1 MRVNQLVTLGFG
13 VVFVLMGINT
23 ATSHWSRNSSVE
35 AAKRVEHTY
44 QVKAELNS
52 LEKALI
58 DAETG
63 QRGFLLTNEIEF
75 LEPYN
80 QGRIKLQIVLAN
92 LTNEIK
98 DNPSQIKNLE
108 EIAKLS
114 QNKLEDL
121 QRTIL
126 LKQLGKEPELKKIL
140 LAKTGKQL
148 MDKIRLKIAEM
159 ILVESKLLSERQ
171 KVETQIQQTAT
182 VVSWGGTT
190 IAIVFGIFIAW
201 IVSRIIMRPI
211 NEAVLAISSSAHEIA
226 IALEE
231 QERIASE
238 QANFVNQTSST
249 MTELNASAFQ
259 AAQQAEASNVS
270 ARNVA
275 QLVMHLSEQT
285 RKIGSI
291 TETVTDLASQ
301 TNMLALNA
309 AVEAVHA
316 GDKGKGFSIVA
327 AEIRRLADE
336 SKKSAKNINTL
347 IIDIQK
353 LTDSAVTISGETK
366 NLESIVV
373 AVNNIVLNSQQI
385 SLTAK
390 QQALAIQEVV
400 SAMNAINTGIAETA
414 RGINQTKIGTQELS
428 LAAQRLKTL
437 GVG

>member
-1 MRVNQLVTLGFG
+1 M
-13 VVFVLMGINT
+13 
-23 ATSHWSRNSSVE
+23 
-35 AAKRVEHTY
+35 
-44 QVKAELNS
+44 
-52 LEKALI
+52 
-58 DAETG
+58 
-63 QRGFLLTNEIEF
+63 
-75 LEPYN
+75 
-80 QGRIKLQIVLAN
+80 
-92 LTNEIK
+92 
-98 DNPSQIKNLE
+98 
-108 EIAKLS
+108 
-114 QNKLEDL
+114 

-126 LKQLGKEPELKKIL
+126 LKQLGKEPELKKIV

-190 IAIVFGIFIAW
+190 IAIVFGLCISWTI
-201 IVSRIIMRPI
+201 SRIIMRPI

-231 QERIASE
+231 QERIVAD

-249 MTELNASAFQ
+249 MAELNASAFQ

-275 QLVMHLSEQT
+275 QLVMRLSEQT

-400 SAMNAINTGIAETA
+400 SAMNAINAGAAETA
-414 RGINQTKIGTQELS
+414 SGINQTKIGTQELS
-428 LAAQRLKTL
+428 LAALRLKTL

>member
-1 MRVNQLVTLGFG
+1 M
-13 VVFVLMGINT
+13 
-23 ATSHWSRNSSVE
+23 
-35 AAKRVEHTY
+35 
-44 QVKAELNS
+44 
-52 LEKALI
+52 
-58 DAETG
+58 
-63 QRGFLLTNEIEF
+63 
-75 LEPYN
+75 
-80 QGRIKLQIVLAN
+80 
-92 LTNEIK
+92 
-98 DNPSQIKNLE
+98 
-108 EIAKLS
+108 
-114 QNKLEDL
+114 

-126 LKQLGKEPELKKIL
+126 LKQLGKEPELKKIV

-190 IAIVFGIFIAW
+190 IAIVFGLCISWTI
-201 IVSRIIMRPI
+201 SRIIMRPI

-231 QERIASE
+231 QERIVAD

-249 MTELNASAFQ
+249 MAELNASAFQ
-259 AAQQAEASNVS
+259 AAQQAEASNIS

-275 QLVMHLSEQT
+275 QLVMRLSEQT

-400 SAMNAINTGIAETA
+400 SAMNAINAGAAETA
-414 RGINQTKIGTQELS
+414 SGINQTKIGTQELS
-428 LAAQRLKTL
+428 LAALRLKTL

>member
-1 MRVNQLVTLGFG
+1 MGVNQLVTLGFG

-23 ATSHWSRNSSVE
+23 ATSHWSRNTSVE
-35 AAKRVEHTY
+35 AAKLVEHTY
-44 QVKAELNS
+44 QVQAQLNT
-52 LEKALI
+52 LEKTLI

-63 QRGFLLTNEIEF
+63 QRGFIITKEIEF

-80 QGRIKLQIVLAN
+80 QGRTKFQIVLAN

-114 QNKLEDL
+114 QNKLEEL

-126 LKQLGKEPELKKIL
+126 LKQLGKEPELKKIV

-148 MDKIRLKIAEM
+148 MDQIRLKIAEM

-190 IAIVFGIFIAW
+190 IAIVFGLCISWTI
-201 IVSRIIMRPI
+201 SRIIMRPI

-231 QERIASE
+231 QERIVAD

-249 MTELNASAFQ
+249 MAELNASAFQ

-275 QLVMHLSEQT
+275 QLVMRLSEQT

-400 SAMNAINTGIAETA
+400 SAMNAINAGAAETA
-414 RGINQTKIGTQELS
+414 SGINQTKIGTQELS
-428 LAAQRLKTL
+428 LAALRLKTL

>member
-1 MRVNQLVTLGFG
+1 M
-13 VVFVLMGINT
+13 
-23 ATSHWSRNSSVE
+23 
-35 AAKRVEHTY
+35 
-44 QVKAELNS
+44 
-52 LEKALI
+52 
-58 DAETG
+58 
-63 QRGFLLTNEIEF
+63 
-75 LEPYN
+75 
-80 QGRIKLQIVLAN
+80 AN

-98 DNPSQIKNLE
+98 DNPFQIKNLE

-114 QNKLEDL
+114 QNKLEEL
-121 QRTIL
+121 ERTIV
-126 LKQLGKEPELKKIL
+126 LKQLGKEPELKKIV

-190 IAIVFGIFIAW
+190 IAIVFGLCISWTI
-201 IVSRIIMRPI
+201 SRIIMRPI

-231 QERIASE
+231 QERIVAD

-249 MTELNASAFQ
+249 MAELNASAFQ

-275 QLVMHLSEQT
+275 QLVMRLSEQT

-400 SAMNAINTGIAETA
+400 SAMNAINAGAAETA
-414 RGINQTKIGTQELS
+414 SGINQTKIGTQELS
-428 LAAQRLKTL
+428 LAALRLKTL

>member
-1 MRVNQLVTLGFG
+1 M
-13 VVFVLMGINT
+13 
-23 ATSHWSRNSSVE
+23 
-35 AAKRVEHTY
+35 
-44 QVKAELNS
+44 
-52 LEKALI
+52 
-58 DAETG
+58 
-63 QRGFLLTNEIEF
+63 
-75 LEPYN
+75 
-80 QGRIKLQIVLAN
+80 QIVLAN

-114 QNKLEDL
+114 QNKLEEL

-126 LKQLGKEPELKKIL
+126 LKQLGKEPELKKIV

-148 MDKIRLKIAEM
+148 MDQIRLKIAEM

-190 IAIVFGIFIAW
+190 IAIVFGLCISWTI
-201 IVSRIIMRPI
+201 SRIIMRPI

-231 QERIASE
+231 QERIVAD

-249 MTELNASAFQ
+249 MAELNASAFQ

-275 QLVMHLSEQT
+275 QLVMRLSEQT

-400 SAMNAINTGIAETA
+400 SAMNAINAGAAETA
-414 RGINQTKIGTQELS
+414 SGINQTKIGTQELS
-428 LAAQRLKTL
+428 LAALRLKTL